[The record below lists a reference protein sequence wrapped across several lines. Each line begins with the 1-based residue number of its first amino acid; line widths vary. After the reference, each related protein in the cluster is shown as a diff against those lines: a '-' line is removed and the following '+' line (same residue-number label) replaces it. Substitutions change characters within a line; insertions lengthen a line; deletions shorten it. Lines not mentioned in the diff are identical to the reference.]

1 MSFITRQRKPTSV
14 VFSGILIFC
23 LFVCYCSSVDARN
36 RNDSLSY
43 STSNDDASNLEKL
56 DYIEE
61 LLVTTMSS
69 YDVSITRIGED
80 ELMVVIDEKL
90 VFGKDQFTLIDK
102 TQNKVD
108 RVITVMSKYPYFH
121 VNIGMHAIDSN
132 WSEPNQGLFSLRM
145 ESLNHYFK
153 NKDIGV
159 GRLSYHLNR
168 EQYDICSSKSLIEG
182 CQFAKV
188 KIYITPLLSSIY

>member
-1 MSFITRQRKPTSV
+1 MSFITRQKKPTSV

-102 TQNKVD
+102 TKNKVD

-168 EQYDICSSKSLIEG
+168 EQHDICSSKSLIEG

>member
-1 MSFITRQRKPTSV
+1 
-14 VFSGILIFC
+14 
-23 LFVCYCSSVDARN
+23 
-36 RNDSLSY
+36 
-43 STSNDDASNLEKL
+43 
-56 DYIEE
+56 
-61 LLVTTMSS
+61 MSS

-90 VFGKDQFTLIDK
+90 VFGKDQFTFIEE

-145 ESLNHYFK
+145 ESLNDYFK

-168 EQYDICSSKSLIEG
+168 EQYDICSSKSLIEV
-182 CQFAKV
+182 CQLAKV